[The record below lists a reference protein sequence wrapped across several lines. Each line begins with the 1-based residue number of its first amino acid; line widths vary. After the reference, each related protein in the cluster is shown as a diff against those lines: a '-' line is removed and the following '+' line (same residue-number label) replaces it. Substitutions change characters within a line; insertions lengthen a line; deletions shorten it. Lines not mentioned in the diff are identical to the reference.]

1 MKKFTEI
8 REARRSAQDRLSAR
22 AAKHGLGSQKRLDK
36 IKKSSDFFSKPPPSF
51 SKAELKKMGYAVE
64 GRFDIE
70 IPAPKGMKGRKNP
83 TRTALNKKLSA
94 KHADKIAK
102 NAKRDQ
108 ARSARAGGALTRKG
122 HNDNSYKKGVTG
134 KFFSTQPAFESSSKV
149 VKEAS
154 ATNVNKIRTAYKD
167 FMKKKGKNFDD
178 IAMSLTM
185 IANRMT
191 QLSSPDGSGRGDYKA
206 EKIIKDEAS
215 RIQGIVNKT
224 YDTEE
229 GKEIRN
235 LLKRHG
241 LYSSSGSANSAIM
254 KLIWNK

>member
-1 MKKFTEI
+1 MKKFNEI

-36 IKKSSDFFSKPPPSF
+36 IKKSADFFSKPPPSF

-134 KFFSTQPAFESSSKV
+134 KFFSTQPAFESADPKFDAWFKKSQELDKMSKDASKKLKKFPRGSTGLTPDA
-149 VKEAS
+149 VK
-154 ATNVNKIRTAYKD
+154 KD
-167 FMKKKGKNFDD
+167 PKFKKAKADADNIHRAIQKHNTGVSKDWFRMARDRRRQMK
-178 IAMSLTM
+178 
-185 IANRMT
+185 
-191 QLSSPDGSGRGDYKA
+191 
-206 EKIIKDEAS
+206 
-215 RIQGIVNKT
+215 
-224 YDTEE
+224 
-229 GKEIRN
+229 
-235 LLKRHG
+235 
-241 LYSSSGSANSAIM
+241 
-254 KLIWNK
+254 